1 MKILCID
8 IETTPNLA
16 HVWGLWQ
23 QNVGLNQLLASTEMM
38 CFAAKWVG
46 APGISFYSVHHHT
59 KQEMVVAAWEL
70 LNEADVVM
78 HFNGKRF
85 DIPHLNRE
93 FLEMELLPPSP
104 YKQID
109 LLTVA
114 RKQFNFPSN
123 KLAYVS
129 KRLKL
134 SGKTQHEGHEL
145 WIKCMA
151 GEEKAWRKMRV
162 YNKQDV
168 RLLEQ
173 MYEILQPWI
182 PGHPNAGLYADDSS
196 GADVCPA
203 CGGANLLPQGFAIT
217 STSRFQRWQ
226 CADCGKWSRSGK
238 RSGFVDLREVIA

>member
-23 QNVGLNQLLASTEMM
+23 QNVGLNQLLKSSEMM

-46 APGISFYSVHHHT
+46 DPRMIFYSTHHDG
-59 KQEMVVAAWEL
+59 KEAMVAAAWGL
-70 LNEADVVM
+70 LSEADVVM
-78 HFNGKRF
+78 HYNGKRF

-93 FLEMELLPPSP
+93 FLELGYAPPAP
-104 YKQID
+104 FKQID
-109 LLTVA
+109 LLQVA
-114 RKQFNFPSN
+114 RKQFQFPSN

-129 KRLKL
+129 KALHL
-134 SGKTQHEGHEL
+134 EGKTEHEGHTL

-151 GEEKAWRKMRV
+151 GDEKAWRKMRV

-168 RLLEQ
+168 RLLEE
-173 MYEILQPWI
+173 MYDILKPWI
-182 PGHPNAGLYADDSS
+182 PGHPNAGLYSEDSS
-196 GADVCPA
+196 LDTCPA
-203 CGGANLLPQGFAIT
+203 CGGTNLTPQGFAIT

-226 CADCGKWSRSGK
+226 CADCGKWSRSAK
-238 RSGFVDLREVIA
+238 RSGAVDLREVVS

>member
-23 QNVGLNQLLASTEMM
+23 QNVGLNQLIEPTEMM

-46 APGISFYSVHHHT
+46 KPKMTFRSTYHDGRLAMVAEAHH
-59 KQEMVVAAWEL
+59 L

-85 DIPHLNRE
+85 DVPHLNRE
-93 FLEMELLPPSP
+93 FLETGLVPPSP

-109 LLTVA
+109 LLQVA
-114 RKQFNFPSN
+114 RKQFKFPSN

-129 KRLKL
+129 KALGLK
-134 SGKTQHEGHEL
+134 GKTAHEGHEL

-151 GEEKAWRKMRV
+151 GDEDAWRKMKI

-182 PGHPNAGLYADDSS
+182 PGHPNAGLYVDS
-196 GADVCPA
+196 AEDLCPA
-203 CGGANLLPQGFAIT
+203 CGSASLNPQGFAIT
-217 STSRFQRWQ
+217 ATSRFQRWQ
-226 CADCGKWSRSGK
+226 CGDCGKWSRSGK
-238 RSGFVDLREVIA
+238 RIGAVDIREVVS